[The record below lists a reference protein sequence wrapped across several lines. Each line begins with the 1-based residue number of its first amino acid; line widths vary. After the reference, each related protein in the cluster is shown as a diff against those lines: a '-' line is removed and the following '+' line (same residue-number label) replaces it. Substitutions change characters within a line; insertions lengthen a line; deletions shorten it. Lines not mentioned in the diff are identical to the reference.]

1 LSKDQ
6 NTDVDANSPE
16 FRLGVEA
23 GLKSEEDR
31 KNWQAG
37 KELGRE
43 LSDKQAKEPVGEI
56 LNKESDVPLFL
67 RDSPESQ
74 KGNAQDEKD
83 KSGE

>member
-1 LSKDQ
+1 MSKDQ
-6 NTDVDANSPE
+6 NADVDANSPE
-16 FRLGVEA
+16 FRQGVEA

-37 KELGRE
+37 KELGQE
-43 LSDKQAKEPVGEI
+43 LSDKQAKDPVEEVV
-56 LNKESDVPLFL
+56 NKESDIPLFL
-67 RDSPESQ
+67 RDGPEGQ

>member
-1 LSKDQ
+1 LNKDQ

-16 FRLGVEA
+16 FRRGVEA
-23 GLKSEEDR
+23 GLKSEKDR

-37 KELGRE
+37 NELGQE
-43 LSDKQAKEPVGEI
+43 LSDKQAKDPVEEVI
-56 LNKESDVPLFL
+56 NRESDIPLFL
-67 RDSPESQ
+67 RDTSEGQ